1 MPSTGGQDVRLES
14 LAQEVSVIPLT
25 ETELIHPSA
34 VIDPEAEFAPDVRI
48 GPYAIIEGPVRIGAG
63 TVIESHACLSG
74 PMSLGLDNFVGH
86 GAVLGKS
93 PQHRG
98 YRGEPTTL
106 RVGNGNVFREHVTIH
121 RGTVMGAGETVIGD
135 NNTFMIGSHVGHDCV
150 VGNGC
155 TLVNGALVAG
165 HVVLND
171 GCILSGH
178 SAVQQR
184 VRIGRLAMLSGLGS
198 TSKDV
203 PPFVLQQGYNCVT
216 GLNVIGLRR
225 AGFTAEAI
233 AALRE
238 AFRILYKEGRTLG
251 LALDRILADIGQ
263 VPEVLEFV
271 AFVRESTLG
280 INPAR
285 SGDRQRRTF

>member
-1 MPSTGGQDVRLES
+1 M
-14 LAQEVSVIPLT
+14 PLT
-25 ETELIHPSA
+25 LTELIHPTA
-34 VIDPEAEFAPDVRI
+34 VIDPEAEISSGVRI
-48 GPYAIIEGPVRIGAG
+48 GPYAIIEGPVRIGPG
-63 TVIESHACLSG
+63 CEIESHACLSG
-74 PMSLGLDNFVGH
+74 PMTLGRDNFVGH

-93 PQHRG
+93 PQHKG
-98 YRGEPTTL
+98 YRGEPTSL
-106 RVGNGNVFREHVTIH
+106 VIGDGNVFREHVTVH
-121 RGTVMGAGETVIGD
+121 RGTVPGGGETRIG
-135 NNTFMIGSHVGHDCV
+135 NRNLLMIGSHVGHDCR
-150 VGNGC
+150 VGDGC

-165 HVVLND
+165 HVRLDD

-198 TSKDV
+198 SSKDI

-216 GLNVIGLRR
+216 GLNVVGLRR
-225 AGFTAEAI
+225 AGFSAEAI

-238 AFRILYKEGRTLG
+238 TFRIMYKEGRTQRAAVERISADLG
-251 LALDRILADIGQ
+251 HVA
-263 VPEVLEFV
+263 EVNEFLT
-271 AFVRESTLG
+271 FVRESTLG